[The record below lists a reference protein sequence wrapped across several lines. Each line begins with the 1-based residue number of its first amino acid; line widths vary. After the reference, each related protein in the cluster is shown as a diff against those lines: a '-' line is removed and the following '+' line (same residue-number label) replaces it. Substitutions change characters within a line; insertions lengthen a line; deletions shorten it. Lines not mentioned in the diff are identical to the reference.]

1 MKYAFEMT
9 YMHPVEEKST
19 LSLVQYSK
27 KYQEQYKK
35 LYNGCYH
42 EMREALGIKPF
53 DFIQDDSFF
62 DEGMDQVYLLIEN
75 GNLIGSVA
83 LKGNE
88 IDDLLVDKT
97 QQGKGYGRQILL
109 WALENIKSGT
119 VILHVAE
126 WNRRAVSLYGKTG
139 FEITKTIE
147 ISQGEG

>member
-9 YMHPVEEKST
+9 YTHPVAEKSSV
-19 LSLVQYSK
+19 SLVPYSK
-27 KYQEQYKK
+27 NYQEHYKK
-35 LYNGCYH
+35 LYNECYH

-62 DEGMDQVYLLIEN
+62 DEGMDQVYLLLEN
-75 GNLIGSVA
+75 ENLIGSVA

-88 IDDLLVDKT
+88 IDDLLVDKKH
-97 QQGKGYGRQILL
+97 QGKGYGRQILL
-109 WALENIKSGT
+109 WALENIKSET

-126 WNRRAVSLYGKTG
+126 WNQRAVSLYKKTG

-147 ISQGEG
+147 IR